1 MNIRAAGAGVAAM
14 ITAWGGVPVTI
25 APPEIY
31 MAMEKGTV
39 DGLIGGWGLIEG
51 TKLYELTKYVL
62 WEPLGI
68 GALMN
73 VMNADLW
80 NRIPGD
86 LQAKIQE
93 VNTKMV
99 KWSTDKMDELNQT
112 GQDFLKKRGIEI
124 NRLSDAERIRWD
136 KTVSDA
142 LMPVVKQSWKAGGL
156 NADEVMKECLSLA
169 EKYK

>member
-1 MNIRAAGAGVAAM
+1 
-14 ITAWGGVPVTI
+14 
-25 APPEIY
+25 
-31 MAMEKGTV
+31 
-39 DGLIGGWGLIEG
+39 
-51 TKLYELTKYVL
+51 
-62 WEPLGI
+62 
-68 GALMN
+68 MN
-73 VMNADLW
+73 VMNIDLW
-80 NRIPGD
+80 NRMPRD
-86 LQAKIQE
+86 LQAKVQE

-142 LMPVVKQSWKAGGL
+142 LMPVVKQSWKAEGL